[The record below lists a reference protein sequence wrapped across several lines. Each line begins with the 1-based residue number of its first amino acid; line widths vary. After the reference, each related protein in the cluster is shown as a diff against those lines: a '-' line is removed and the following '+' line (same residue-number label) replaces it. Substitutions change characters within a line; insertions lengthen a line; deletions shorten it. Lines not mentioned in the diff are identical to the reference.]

1 MLGNMADSSDF
12 VMAPFGGHS
21 FVKSVHSLDSYT
33 TTFFVDSHIC
43 GQRTD
48 PMFSERPR
56 EKGVAAPPPSLCVGH
71 FGELLEDWSS
81 SQRRD

>member
-12 VMAPFGGHS
+12 VMTPFGGHS
-21 FVKSVHSLDSYT
+21 FVKSVHSLDSYN